1 VVRVGVVGRI
11 GGGARMS
18 NLQRAFFR
26 TFLIQGSFNYDRMI
40 GVGLAYSMEPLV
52 RDMGK
57 DVAARSA
64 QFFNAHPYMAGLAA
78 GALARAERDG
88 VGEQQVMALR
98 NALVGALGAVGD
110 RMFWAGVLPIAAGVG
125 LSLAARVD
133 PTVGA
138 VVFLLSYNLI
148 HIPLRWWG
156 IGAGW
161 ENGLRVASVLTRRR
175 IQRGLRVVGPL
186 AGVSVGVALP
196 LVVEWLV
203 ADLARAETMGV
214 AVMAA
219 VAIIVSRWVAPSF
232 GGIRFGLLAAGLA
245 LIGGALWV

>member
-1 VVRVGVVGRI
+1 MNKLR
-11 GGGARMS
+11 
-18 NLQRAFFR
+18 RAFLR

-40 GVGLAYSMEPLV
+40 GVGLAYSMEPLIG
-52 RDMGK
+52 DMGK

-88 VGEQQVMALR
+88 VEEQQVMALR
-98 NALVGALGAVGD
+98 NALVGALGSVGD

-138 VVFLLSYNLI
+138 VVFFVLYNLL
-148 HIPLRWWG
+148 HVPLRWWG
-156 IGAGW
+156 IRAGW
-161 ENGLRVASVLTRRR
+161 DHGLKVASVLNRRR
-175 IQRGLRVVGPL
+175 IQRSLRVVGPL
-186 AGVSVGVALP
+186 AGVSVGVAIP
-196 LVVEWLV
+196 LVAEWLV
-203 ADLARAETMGV
+203 ADLARAETIGV
-214 AVMAA
+214 AVIAA

-232 GGIRFGLLAAGLA
+232 GGIRFGLFAAGLA
-245 LIGGALWV
+245 LIAGALWV

>member
-1 VVRVGVVGRI
+1 
-11 GGGARMS
+11 MS
-18 NLQRAFFR
+18 NISKAFLR

-52 RDMGK
+52 EDMGK

-98 NALVGALGAVGD
+98 NALVGALGSVGD
-110 RMFWAGVLPIAAGVG
+110 RMFWAGVLPIASGVG
-125 LSLAARVD
+125 LSLAVRVD
-133 PTVGA
+133 PTFGA
-138 VVFLLSYNLI
+138 VAFFLLYNLI
-148 HIPLRWWG
+148 HVPLRWWG
-156 IGAGW
+156 IRAGW
-161 ENGLRVASVLTRRR
+161 ENGLKVAGVLTQGR
-175 IQRGLRVVGPL
+175 IQRSLRVVGPL
-186 AGVSVGVALP
+186 AGVSAGIALP

-203 ADLARAETMGV
+203 SDLARAETMGV
-214 AVMAA
+214 GVIAA

-232 GGIRFGLLAAGLA
+232 GGIRFGLIAAGLA
-245 LIGGALWV
+245 LMAGVLWG